1 MTSNFLLNSDMP
13 LLSHYMIRIHAKLGS
28 HLRKCTLICVKGKG
42 ETTLKI
48 TLSTPNRDSNQ
59 NFPIISSLIYCE
71 SDALYHVA
79 SEAGEFLSQINI
91 RLKTNL
97 RSRISRPSLQGILGS
112 PVKTTLKDM
121 ESALRAENKAII
133 TSFVE
138 KLRSKYKTDE
148 KLIWIYYYFK
158 NVDDSFFGQLN
169 RFDFGSDLG
178 YVKAV
183 FSQALVHS
191 IQDEQ
196 LSSAFQ
202 KYLDKFPRG
211 IDYDDVPV
219 QRFNNFDQLD
229 LKIMLDAIEM
239 ISQYNKDLNSAV
251 ENILN
256 WFDQNFVPETHMI
269 TFEMKIVY
277 RNKSDFL
284 RDFFKHLISL
294 DSVSSEIKKD
304 LYKVLPFVTL
314 ADKIRDKDR
323 YY

>member
-1 MTSNFLLNSDMP
+1 MYQVNCFVFLNYFIFS
-13 LLSHYMIRIHAKLGS
+13 LLSVEF
-28 HLRKCTLICVKGKG
+28 T
-42 ETTLKI
+42 
-48 TLSTPNRDSNQ
+48 
-59 NFPIISSLIYCE
+59 ISE
-71 SDALYHVA
+71 
-79 SEAGEFLSQINI
+79 
-91 RLKTNL
+91 
-97 RSRISRPSLQGILGS
+97 
-112 PVKTTLKDM
+112 DM
-121 ESALRAENKAII
+121 ESALREENRAII

-183 FSQALVHS
+183 FSQALVQS
-191 IQDEQ
+191 IQDEH

-229 LKIMLDAIEM
+229 LKIMFNAIEM
-239 ISQYNKDLNSAV
+239 ISQYNKDLKSAV

-294 DSVSSEIKKD
+294 GSVSSEIKKD

-314 ADKIRDKDR
+314 ADKIEDKDR
-323 YY
+323 YS